1 MENIDE
7 IREKAKGGDAEAQ
20 FQLGSRYYRGEGV
33 SKNLKNAVNWWRKAA
48 GSGNAWAQHNL
59 GVC

>member
-20 FQLGSRYYRGEGV
+20 FQLGSCYYEGEGMP
-33 SKNLKNAVNWWRKAA
+33 KNLENAVK
-48 GSGNAWAQHNL
+48 
-59 GVC
+59 